1 MDRIK
6 VIFRTSIIGIIC
18 NVFLALFKV
27 LIGMIS
33 HSIAIIMDGV
43 NNLSDAASS
52 LITIVGATLA
62 GKSADKKHPFGYG
75 RMEYMS
81 SLIIAAI
88 VLYTG
93 ITSLV
98 ESIKKIINPELPDY
112 SVLSLVII
120 TVAIGVKIFLGL
132 YTQKKGAEVNSDAL
146 VASGKDAINDVFVS
160 AATLA
165 AALIFKFTG
174 LKLEAYLAA
183 IISIIII
190 KAGGEILKETVS
202 KILGEPSDVQLGI
215 DIKKAIKEF
224 PKVHGA
230 YDLILNDYGPETYMG
245 SVHVEVDDTLTTSEL
260 DELTRDIMNKVREE
274 FNVNLTAVGFYS
286 KSTKNETII
295 KMEKEIKDIVTS
307 TNYVLGFHG
316 FYANVDTKVISF
328 DMVISLDA
336 EHRHEVRDRA
346 IDAIKE
352 IYPDYTY
359 TVGMDIDFN
368 ELADSGNDKA

>member
-6 VIFRTSIIGIIC
+6 VIFRTSIIGIVC
-18 NVFLALFKV
+18 NVLLALFKV
-27 LIGMIS
+27 LIGVIS

-52 LITIVGATLA
+52 LITIVGAALA

-98 ESIKKIINPELPDY
+98 ESVKKIINPELPDY
-112 SVLSLVII
+112 SVTALIII

-132 YTQKKGAEVNSDAL
+132 YTQKKGNEVNSDAL

-183 IISIIII
+183 VISVIII
-190 KAGGEILKETVS
+190 KAGVEILKETVS
-202 KILGEPSDVQLGI
+202 KILGEPSEVQLGI
-215 DIKKAIKEF
+215 DIKNSIKEF
-224 PKVHGA
+224 DQVHGA
-230 YDLILNDYGPETYMG
+230 YDLILSDYGPETYIG
-245 SVHVEVDDTLTTSEL
+245 SVHVEVDDTLTASEL
-260 DELTRDIMNKVREE
+260 DDLTRNIMNKVRDEH
-274 FNVNLTAVGFYS
+274 NVNLTAVGFYS
-286 KSTKNETII
+286 KSTTDDTII
-295 KMEKEIKDIVTS
+295 KMEQDIRAAVTAVD
-307 TNYVLGFHG
+307 YVLGFHG
-316 FYANVDTKVISF
+316 FYANVNTKVISF
-328 DMVISLDA
+328 DAVISLDA
-336 EHRHEVRDRA
+336 SNRHEVRDRA
-346 IDAIKE
+346 IAAAKE
-352 IYPDYTY
+352 LYPEYTY

-368 ELADSGNDKA
+368 ELARSDK

>member
-6 VIFRTSIIGIIC
+6 AIFRTSIIGIIC

-27 LIGMIS
+27 VIGMIS

-52 LITIVGATLA
+52 LITIVGAAFA

-112 SVLSLVII
+112 SVLSLIII

-132 YTQKKGAEVNSDAL
+132 YTQKKGNEVNSDAL

-174 LKLEAYLAA
+174 FKLEAYLAA
-183 IISIIII
+183 VISIIII
-190 KAGGEILKETVS
+190 KAGAEILKDTVS
-202 KILGEPSDVQLGI
+202 KILGEPSDVELGI
-215 DIKKAIKEF
+215 EIKKAIKEF
-224 PKVHGA
+224 DQVHGA
-230 YDLILNDYGPETYMG
+230 YDLVLNDYGPENYLG
-245 SVHVEVDDTLTTSEL
+245 SVHVEVDDTLTADEL
-260 DELTRDIMNKVREE
+260 DTLTRDIIDKVKHK
-274 FNVNLTAVGFYS
+274 FNVYLTAVGFYS
-286 KSTKNETII
+286 KSTTNDIII
-295 KMEKEIKDIVTS
+295 KMEQEVRELVMARDHI
-307 TNYVLGFHG
+307 LGFHG
-316 FYANVDTKVISF
+316 FYANTATKKMSF
-328 DMVISLDA
+328 DLVISLDA
-336 EHRHEVRDRA
+336 DNRLEVHDKA
-346 IDAIKE
+346 IEAVNE
-352 IYPDYTY
+352 VYPEYTI
-359 TVGMDIDFN
+359 TAGMDIDFN
-368 ELADSGNDKA
+368 ELANSEK